1 MLELGRAWDEQIEA
15 SMSIEPEIPPAVE
28 ALIGHRVRT
37 IEELE
42 TLLLLARE
50 RRFWD
55 ALAVANA
62 LKLSEGMAVAALQ
75 GLVQAQLVAQVGDAS
90 PLPYVFAPLNHSL
103 REATDQ
109 LIRYYSENRFELV
122 MLISARA
129 IERLRTGVLQRFAD
143 SFQAGTKRHE

>member
-1 MLELGRAWDEQIEA
+1 MC
-15 SMSIEPEIPPAVE
+15 IEPEIPSAVD

-55 ALAVANA
+55 SLAVASA
-62 LKLSEGMAVAALQ
+62 LKLSEGLAVAALE
-75 GLVQAQLVAQVGDAS
+75 GLVQAQLIAQIGSGS
-90 PLPYVFAPLNHSL
+90 PLGYVFAPLNRSL
-103 REATDQ
+103 KEATDQ
-109 LIRYYSENRFELV
+109 LIQYYSENRFELV
-122 MLISARA
+122 MLISSRA

-143 SFQAGTKRHE
+143 SFQAGTKKHE